1 MLQRFWVWPM
11 IAAGGLTLAGGVS
24 ATGGA
29 PGGAAGA
36 VETLPARAYA
46 ASALRVDDFV
56 GTLRVEV
63 GEAGPIELVLTGPA
77 DMLKDLGVRL
87 HGDTLII
94 KRFGM
99 VPQVVPFDAK
109 MYPTIAVRVPDGT
122 PLTIDDMDGRAVIGD
137 INAPLMVFGASLDV
151 VAGDASVATVERSG
165 SGDISLGRVAG
176 AVTARLAGSGDLDV
190 GSAGSVDVEKRGSG
204 AVTLGTVAGG
214 IIARLSGSGDFI
226 AASAS
231 TTRIEKRGSG
241 DVTIGAIHGGLS
253 FRSAGIG
260 DVDVASVNGPV
271 TIETES
277 SGKIHI
283 RGGRAEPLRVAL
295 AEYGDFLLDGIAV
308 DPAIAVSGASVIKLQ
323 SFIGTFAPSGTG
335 DIRVGGDRVY
345 PLSDTNEAR
354 RGLPTFG
361 APAVGK
367 GAKPADSQ
375 L

>member
-1 MLQRFWVWPM
+1 MQQRFWVWPM
-11 IAAGGLTLAGGVS
+11 IAAGGL
-24 ATGGA
+24 
-29 PGGAAGA
+29 
-36 VETLPARAYA
+36 
-46 ASALRVDDFV
+46 
-56 GTLRVEV
+56 
-63 GEAGPIELVLTGPA
+63 
-77 DMLKDLGVRL
+77 
-87 HGDTLII
+87 
-94 KRFGM
+94 
-99 VPQVVPFDAK
+99 
-109 MYPTIAVRVPDGT
+109 
-122 PLTIDDMDGRAVIGD
+122 
-137 INAPLMVFGASLDV
+137 
-151 VAGDASVATVERSG
+151 
-165 SGDISLGRVAG
+165 
-176 AVTARLAGSGDLDV
+176 VTARLAGSGDLDV

-253 FRSAGIG
+253 FKSAGIG

-295 AEYGDFLLDGIAV
+295 AEYGDFTLDGIAV

-361 APAVGK
+361 APAAGM
-367 GAKPADSQ
+367 GAKSADSQ